1 MDIKLSPSII
11 SADLAH
17 LADCLA
23 GVERAG
29 VEYFHVD
36 VADGH
41 FVPNLMVGP
50 DLARAVVQCVGVPVD
65 CHLMIEEPLRYA
77 PAFVEAGVERI
88 LIHGECVD
96 DLPDA
101 IRELHEMGVE
111 AGVALKPR
119 QNASFLSRVQGQIE
133 CLMAMTVEPGFSGQ
147 SFMEE
152 GCQKIPLLREMFGPD
167 IDIYV
172 DGGLSPETAP
182 TAVGYG
188 ANVIVAASAIFRA
201 DVPPGEATRH
211 LRRAAEDALQARS
224 QAENG
229 E

>member
-1 MDIKLSPSII
+1 MNIKLSPSII

-17 LADCLA
+17 LEECLA
-23 GVERAG
+23 EVERAG

-36 VADGH
+36 VADAH

-50 DLARAVVQCVGVPVD
+50 DLARAVVQCTGVPVD

-77 PAFVEAGVERI
+77 PAFVEAGVERVM
-88 LIHGECVD
+88 IHAECVP
-96 DLPDA
+96 DLPEA
-101 IRELHEMGVE
+101 IGQLHEMGVE

-119 QNASFLSRVQGQIE
+119 QEAEFLRPMAGQLE

-152 GCQKIPLLREMFGPD
+152 GCRKIPLLREMFGPD

-188 ANVIVAASAIFRA
+188 ANVIVAASAIFRT
-201 DVPPGEATRH
+201 DVPPGPAARQ
-211 LRRAAEDALQARS
+211 LRRAAVDALETDT
-224 QAENG
+224 QAEK
-229 E
+229 